1 MVQGVAVDVQLPAG
15 VRDGLVVGQIA
26 AQRVQQAELLLLSVP
41 FDQPQ
46 KRRVAEGVQRAFRR
60 DLTEQI
66 RDAQP
71 VILVDMLVRLEPQA
85 DLQRLLGLPHS
96 VPGMSLNR
104 FCSSGLQAIAVA
116 AGQIE
121 AGLNEILVAGGVESM
136 SVVTMNLDHSN
147 DLSPAILA
155 NDPDQYMP
163 MGITAENVAARYG
176 VTRQEMDA
184 LAAASHAKAAAAQ
197 CVGKFDD
204 EIIPLP
210 GVDEEGRSIVFDLDQ
225 GIRAGTTIGKLAE
238 LKPCFKADGAVT
250 AATSS
255 QVSDG
260 AGFVVHPDDII
271 AEGTDE
277 ELPVAWKGYL
287 CIAAVI
293 ILSLVFQYV
302 MHIAAMQAV
311 VYAMLIGIILCFLL
325 VGKKHLP
332 HLLSTCVKG
341 FTGSVTPIVLI
352 SFVVGYG
359 AVVKQTA
366 AFAWLVEKVLSMN
379 MHHYLL
385 TFFAVNILAGLTAN
399 GVGGVTLFMNT
410 FGEQLVANSAINLGA
425 IHRIASIAG
434 SGFDSLPHNGAISF
448 QLSVFKLS
456 YKEGYFQRFMMS
468 VIVNLLAGVIAVV
481 IGMLF
486 Y

>member
-1 MVQGVAVDVQLPAG
+1 
-15 VRDGLVVGQIA
+15 
-26 AQRVQQAELLLLSVP
+26 
-41 FDQPQ
+41 
-46 KRRVAEGVQRAFRR
+46 
-60 DLTEQI
+60 
-66 RDAQP
+66 
-71 VILVDMLVRLEPQA
+71 
-85 DLQRLLGLPHS
+85 
-96 VPGMSLNR
+96 MSLNR

-136 SVVTMNLDHSN
+136 SVVPMNLDHSN

-260 AGFVVHPDDII
+260 AYRMYTSRQWTAQEALERGWVSEVVPY
-271 AEGTDE
+271 GT
-277 ELPVAWKGYL
+277 
-287 CIAAVI
+287 
-293 ILSLVFQYV
+293 
-302 MHIAAMQAV
+302 
-311 VYAMLIGIILCFLL
+311 
-325 VGKKHLP
+325 
-332 HLLSTCVKG
+332 
-341 FTGSVTPIVLI
+341 VLNR
-352 SFVVGYG
+352 
-359 AVVKQTA
+359 A
-366 AFAWLVEKVLSMN
+366 
-379 MHHYLL
+379 
-385 TFFAVNILAGLTAN
+385 
-399 GVGGVTLFMNT
+399 
-410 FGEQLVANSAINLGA
+410 
-425 IHRIASIAG
+425 
-434 SGFDSLPHNGAISF
+434 
-448 QLSVFKLS
+448 
-456 YKEGYFQRFMMS
+456 
-468 VIVNLLAGVIAVV
+468 
-481 IGMLF
+481 
-486 Y
+486 

>member
-1 MVQGVAVDVQLPAG
+1 MSALKKVVVVAYGRSAVAKSGKKGALRQTHPVELG
-15 VRDGLVVGQIA
+15 GLVLKGVLEKKLPQLDPALIEDVIVGCAQQDQAQSFNIA
-26 AQRVQQAELLLLSVP
+26 
-41 FDQPQ
+41 
-46 KRRVAEGVQRAFRR
+46 
-60 DLTEQI
+60 
-66 RDAQP
+66 
-71 VILVDMLVRLEPQA
+71 RLIA
-85 DLQRLLGLPHS
+85 SAAGLPHS

-136 SVVTMNLDHSN
+136 SVVPMNLDHSN

-260 AGFVVHPDDII
+260 AGFVVLMSEEKAKELGIQPI
-271 AEGTDE
+271 AR
-277 ELPVAWKGYL
+277 
-287 CIAAVI
+287 
-293 ILSLVFQYV
+293 F
-302 MHIAAMQAV
+302 
-311 VYAMLIGIILCFLL
+311 
-325 VGKKHLP
+325 
-332 HLLSTCVKG
+332 
-341 FTGSVTPIVLI
+341 I
-352 SFVVGYG
+352 SF
-359 AVVKQTA
+359 AVAGCEPDVMG
-366 AFAWLVEKVLSMN
+366 LGPI
-379 MHHYLL
+379 Y
-385 TFFAVNILAGLTAN
+385 AVPKALKLAGLTMEDMDVIELNEAFAAQAIPCMKELGMDPAKVNPN
-399 GVGGVTLFMNT
+399 GGAMALGHP
-410 FGEQLVANSAINLGA
+410 LGA
-425 IHRIASIAG
+425 T
-434 SGFDSLPHNGAISF
+434 GAI
-448 QLSVFKLS
+448 LTCKALNELRRTGGKYALVTMCI
-456 YKEGYFQRFMMS
+456 GGGMGA
-468 VIVNLLAGVIAVV
+468 AGIYE
-481 IGMLF
+481 M